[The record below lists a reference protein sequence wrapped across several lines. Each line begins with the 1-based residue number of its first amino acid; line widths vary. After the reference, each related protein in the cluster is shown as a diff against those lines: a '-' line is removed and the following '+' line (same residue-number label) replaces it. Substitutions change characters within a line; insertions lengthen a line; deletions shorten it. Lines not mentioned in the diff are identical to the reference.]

1 MIRST
6 VLLMLVGLLAI
17 LGSGGCTPQA
27 QLLNQNQAM
36 AIQES
41 LGRGRFEM
49 NCPEATAVVISQEVI
64 QPAIQGRWATGINR
78 YEYTVG
84 VSGCGQR
91 RTYISICPEGG
102 TGCFAGPG
110 RRE

>member
-17 LGSGGCTPQA
+17 LALEGCTSQA
-27 QLLNQNQAM
+27 QLLQQNQAM
-36 AIQES
+36 AVQEA

-49 NCPEATAVVISQEVI
+49 NCPEATAVVISQEVV
-64 QPAIQGRWATGINR
+64 QPAMQGPWVRGINR
-78 YEYTVG
+78 NEYTVG
-84 VSGCGQR
+84 VTGCGQR
-91 RTYISICPEGG
+91 KTYVSICPEGG

>member
-6 VLLMLVGLLAI
+6 FLPILVGLLAI
-17 LGSGGCTPQA
+17 LATEGCTSQA
-27 QLLNQNQAM
+27 QLLQRNQSM
-36 AIQES
+36 ALQEA

-49 NCPEATAVVISQEVI
+49 NCPAATAVVISQEVI
-64 QPAIQGRWATGINR
+64 QPAMQGPWVRGINR

-84 VSGCGQR
+84 VTGCGQR
-91 RTYISICPEGG
+91 KTYVAICPDGG

>member
-1 MIRST
+1 MFRST
-6 VLLMLVGLLAI
+6 VLLILVGLLAI
-17 LGSGGCTPQA
+17 LASGGCTSQA
-27 QLLNQNQAM
+27 QLLQQNQAM
-36 AIQES
+36 AIQET

-49 NCPEATAVVISQEVI
+49 NCPEATAVVISQEVL
-64 QPAIQGRWATGINR
+64 QPEIQGPWVRGINR

-84 VSGCGQR
+84 VEGCGQR
-91 RTYISICPEGG
+91 RSYVAICPEGG